1 MKETLPYLA
10 RERYERI
17 IHEVANNYRNRG
29 YSVAI
34 EPQEAERPDFLQK
47 FPVNFLAQR
56 PDDSVVVEV
65 KTGLTSQ
72 MLHWT
77 ELAEVV
83 RQHPGWRFELILG
96 QGIEELIA
104 NAAAP
109 LLTQEE
115 IVTRIRTAR
124 ELSISGALE
133 AGLLTAWSAISGAL
147 RLIAR
152 SQNFDKFTFLEQGL
166 ASSLYSEGW
175 MDREDYDLV
184 QDAILS
190 RNQITHGFKVE
201 LLSSDTTEN
210 LCALTERLF
219 CEWQEELDKD
229 EEETE

>member
-10 RERYERI
+10 KERYERI

-29 YSVAI
+29 YSVVI
-34 EPQEAERPDFLQK
+34 EPQEAERPAFLQK
-47 FPVNFLAQR
+47 FPIGVLAQR

-77 ELAEVV
+77 KLAEVV
-83 RQHPGWRFELILG
+83 QQHPEWRFELILG

-109 LLTQEE
+109 LLAQDE
-115 IVTRIRTAR
+115 IILRVQTAR
-124 ELSISGALE
+124 EMIKQGAVE
-133 AGLLTAWSAISGAL
+133 ASLLTAWSALAGAL

-166 ASSLYSEGW
+166 ASGLYSEGW
-175 MDREDYDLV
+175 MDREDYDLI
-184 QDAILS
+184 QDAVLS
-190 RNQITHGFKVE
+190 RNQVTHGFKVE
-201 LLSSDTTEN
+201 NLSPNNIEN
-210 LCALTERLF
+210 LCSLTERLL
-219 CEWQEELDKD
+219 CEWQEEKDKK
-229 EEETE
+229 EEAD